1 MKKIST
7 LLLAVS
13 VAVAALAV
21 PRPVMTKKTVSL
33 PTETERVVNPN
44 HQLPEK
50 AAWAKKAQ
58 HDTKPAFLPSY
69 QKAADDKNPIGTI
82 SFNDIVGEN
91 LTYQAD
97 WYNGYNAWYVIFS
110 DGQGN
115 YAQNYITL
123 GIANGGKELNGVYTL
138 DDCVPNWTGTN
149 IITED
154 IELQRVVFD
163 SVNIS
168 FIRTDKGLQID
179 GKFHVDKAGYIT
191 VSYFELYPKDTV
203 NIVVPNAK
211 LDINAIDSTWQAQG
225 ATADKKYTASALVS
239 GSKVVGYYDSEDLD
253 KAETFVAT
261 ITGTDTVYHH
271 ILGDKAALEGSVEGN
286 NYVIDLGMMGTDTMW
301 YNVRFTSPL
310 PEIKDTIDVVASNL
324 SIDADLAGFMGIV
337 FIAASNADYE
347 LSIML
352 KSATEPNGTYT
363 VKDFQSSFLA
373 QGEDAIGFIG
383 GSIDIDYEANTVQG
397 YLLGSDIKR
406 YKLDLKFELP
416 TAKDTIRVAYDKVKP
431 LKYDYEAMDYYVYQ
445 SNPQYGVQI
454 DFLGE
459 PESPIGTYSLLEDE
473 NIDDYYTFVEKYENG
488 DTIYLETLNAD
499 IEVAATDVDT
509 IYAIKAVILSED
521 SMAYVFTFQATYK
534 YVEPIEGAL
543 DYDTETGNLSKT
555 YTQKDIV
562 VFAGDDWKED
572 GVIYFQALSIDDLR
586 MLSLD
591 FNTKDAVIDG
601 DTMPVAGVY
610 PIDLT
615 MQPGTVTASEG
626 IIEDEEGA
634 YLSGSFTG
642 ILTEDYNI
650 SINGLYFLVS
660 GTVTVSYNDSKQI
673 KIEVAAKN
681 SYGLDID
688 ITYDASATSAVENVD
703 SNTSVSIQKVLRNG
717 QVLILRGNKTYTV
730 LGEEVK

>member
-1 MKKIST
+1 MRKIST

-13 VAVAALAV
+13 VAVAASAV
-21 PRPVMTKKTVSL
+21 PSPKMTKKVVSF
-33 PTETERVVNPN
+33 PTETERMVNPN
-44 HQLPEK
+44 YQLPEK

-58 HDTKPAFLPSY
+58 RDAKPANLPLY
-69 QKAADDKNPIGTI
+69 QKAADDKNPMGTV

-91 LTYQAD
+91 LTYQA
-97 WYNGYNAWYVIFS
+97 AWYAGYDVWYVVFD
-110 DGQGN
+110 DGMGN

-123 GIANGGKELNGVYTL
+123 GIANGGKELSGVYTME
-138 DDCVPNWTGTN
+138 DCVPSWTGTN

-154 IELQRVVFD
+154 IELEQVVFD

-203 NIVVPNAK
+203 NITVPDAQ
-211 LDINAIDSTWQAQG
+211 LDINTVDSTWQVKG
-225 ATADKKYTASALVS
+225 ATADKKYLASALAS
-239 GSKVVGYYDSEDLD
+239 GIKVVSSYDAEELD
-253 KAETFVAT
+253 KAETYVAT
-261 ITGTDTVYHH
+261 ITGTDTAYHH
-271 ILGDKAALEGSVEGN
+271 IFGDKAALNGSVEGD

-324 SIDADLAGFMGIV
+324 NIDAELAGFLGIV

-363 VKDFQSSFLA
+363 VQDFQSSFLA
-373 QGEDAIGFIG
+373 QGEKITGFIG
-383 GSIDIDYEANTVQG
+383 GSIDIDYEANTLKG
-397 YLLGSDIKR
+397 YMLGDDMIR

-431 LKYDYEAMDYYVYQ
+431 LTYDDEAMDYYIYH
-445 SNPQYGVQI
+445 SNAQYGVQI

-459 PESPIGTYSLLEDE
+459 PESPVGTYSLLEDE
-473 NIDDYYTFVEKYENG
+473 NIDDYYTFVQKYENG
-488 DTIYLETLNAD
+488 DTVYLETLDAA
-499 IEVAATDVDT
+499 IEVTATDIDT
-509 IYAIKAVILSED
+509 VYAIKAMILSED
-521 SMAYVFTFQATYK
+521 SMAYVFTFNATYK

-543 DYDTETGNLSKT
+543 KYDTEEGNLSKN
-555 YTQKDIV
+555 YTQKDVV
-562 VFAGDDWKED
+562 VFAGDDYYEY
-572 GVIYFQALSIDDLR
+572 GVIYFQAVALDDLR
-586 MLSLD
+586 MLSLE
-591 FNTKDAVIDG
+591 FNTEDAVIDG

-610 PIDLT
+610 PIDLSLKS
-615 MQPGTVTASEG
+615 GTVTASEG
-626 IIEDEEGA
+626 VKTDGNSA

-642 ILTEDYNI
+642 ILTEDYDI

-681 SYGLDID
+681 SYGLDIN
-688 ITYDASATSAVENVD
+688 ITYDASATAVENI
-703 SNTSVSIQKVLRNG
+703 NTGTTLQPQKVLRNG
-717 QVLILRGNKTYTV
+717 QLFIINGDKTYTV
-730 LGEEVK
+730 TGVEVK

>member
-1 MKKIST
+1 MKKFST

-13 VAVAALAV
+13 VAVAASAV
-21 PRPVMTKKTVSL
+21 PSPKMTKKVVSL

-58 HDTKPAFLPSY
+58 RDAKPANLPLY
-69 QKAADDKNPIGTI
+69 QKAADNKNPMGTV

-91 LTYQAD
+91 LTYQA
-97 WYNGYNAWYVIFS
+97 AWYAGYDVWYVVFD
-110 DGQGN
+110 DGMGN

-123 GIANGGKELNGVYTL
+123 GIANGGKELNGVYTME
-138 DDCVPNWTGTN
+138 DCVPSWTGTN

-179 GKFHVDKAGYIT
+179 GKFHVDSAGYIT
-191 VSYFELYPKDTV
+191 VSYFELYPKDTIDI
-203 NIVVPNAK
+203 IVPDAK
-211 LDINAIDSTWQAQG
+211 LDINTTDSIWQVKG
-225 ATADKKYTASALVS
+225 ATADKKYLASALAS
-239 GSKVVGYYDSEDLD
+239 GIKVVSSYAAEELD
-253 KAETFVAT
+253 MAETYVAT
-261 ITGTDTVYHH
+261 VTGTDTVYHH
-271 ILGDKAALEGSVEGN
+271 IFGDKAALNGSVEGN
-286 NYVIDLGMMGTDTMW
+286 NYVIDLGMMGTDTIW

-324 SIDADLAGFMGIV
+324 SIDAELAGFLGIV

-352 KSATEPNGTYT
+352 KSDTEPNGTYT
-363 VKDFQSSFLA
+363 VQDFQSSFLA
-373 QGEDAIGFIG
+373 QGEKITGFIG
-383 GSIDIDYEANTVQG
+383 GSIDIDYEANTLKG
-397 YLLGSDIKR
+397 YMLGDDMIR

-431 LKYDYEAMDYYVYQ
+431 LKYDDEAMDYYIYH
-445 SNPQYGVQI
+445 SNAQYGMQI

-459 PESPIGTYSLLEDE
+459 PESPVGTYSLLEDE

-488 DTIYLETLNAD
+488 DTVYLETLDAA
-499 IEVAATDVDT
+499 IEITATDIDT
-509 IYAIKAVILSED
+509 VYAVKAVILCED
-521 SMAYVFTFQATYK
+521 SMAYVFTFNATYK

-543 DYDTETGNLSKT
+543 EYDTKEGNLSKT

-562 VFAGDDWKED
+562 VFAGDDFDKY
-572 GVIYFQALSIDDLR
+572 GVIYFQAVALDDLR
-586 MLSLD
+586 MLSLE
-591 FNTKDAVIDG
+591 FNTEDAVIEG

-610 PIDLT
+610 PIDLSLKS
-615 MQPGTVTASEG
+615 GTVTASEG
-626 IIEDEEGA
+626 VKTDGNSA

-642 ILTEDYNI
+642 ILTEDYDI

-681 SYGLDID
+681 SYGLDIN
-688 ITYDASATSAVENVD
+688 ITYDAAATAVENVNAD
-703 SNTSVSIQKVLRNG
+703 TLAPAQKIVRDGTLYIIRDG
-717 QVLILRGNKTYTV
+717 KTYTV
-730 LGEEVK
+730 TGREVK

>member
-1 MKKIST
+1 MRKIST

-13 VAVAALAV
+13 VAVAASAV
-21 PRPVMTKKTVSL
+21 PSPKMTKKVVSL
-33 PTETERVVNPN
+33 PTKTERMLNPD

-58 HDTKPAFLPSY
+58 RDVKPANLPLY
-69 QKAADDKNPIGTI
+69 QKAADDQNPMGTV

-91 LTYQAD
+91 LTYQA
-97 WYNGYNAWYVIFS
+97 AWYAGYDVWYVVFD
-110 DGQGN
+110 DGMGN

-123 GIANGGKELNGVYTL
+123 GIANGGKELNGVYTI
-138 DDCVPNWTGTN
+138 DDCVPSWTGTN

-154 IELQRVVFD
+154 IALERVVFD
-163 SVNIS
+163 SVSIS

-203 NIVVPNAK
+203 NITVPNAQ
-211 LDINAIDSTWQAQG
+211 LDINTVDSTWQVKG
-225 ATADKKYTASALVS
+225 ATADKKYLASALAS
-239 GSKVVGYYDSEDLD
+239 DIKVVSYYNAEELD
-253 KAETFVAT
+253 RAETYVAT
-261 ITGTDTVYHH
+261 IAGTDTTYHK
-271 ILGDKAALEGSVEGN
+271 IFGDKAALNGSVEGD

-310 PEIKDTIDVVASNL
+310 PEIKDTIDVTASNL
-324 SIDADLAGFMGIV
+324 SIDAELAGYLGIV

-363 VKDFQSSFLA
+363 VQDFQSSFLA
-373 QGEDAIGFIG
+373 HGEKITGFIG
-383 GSIDIDYEANTVQG
+383 GSIDIDYEENTIKG
-397 YLLGSDIKR
+397 YMLGDDMIR

-431 LKYDYEAMDYYVYQ
+431 LKYDDEAMDYYIYH
-445 SNPQYGVQI
+445 SNTQYGMQI

-459 PESPIGTYSLLEDE
+459 PESPVGTYSLLEDE

-488 DTIYLETLNAD
+488 DTIYLETLDAA
-499 IEVAATDVDT
+499 IEITATDIDT
-509 IYAIKAVILSED
+509 VYAVKAMILSED
-521 SMAYVFTFQATYK
+521 SMAYVFTFNATYK

-555 YTQKDIV
+555 YTQEDIV
-562 VFAGDDWKED
+562 IFAGDDYDED
-572 GVIYFQALSIDDLR
+572 GVIYFQAVALDDLR

-591 FNTKDAVIDG
+591 FNTKDAVING
-601 DTMPVAGVY
+601 DTMPAAGVY

-615 MQPGTVTASEG
+615 LQPGTVTASEG
-626 IIEDEEGA
+626 IVEDGENA

-642 ILTEDYNI
+642 ILTNDYQI

-681 SYGLDID
+681 SYGLDVN
-688 ITYDASATSAVENVD
+688 ITYDASATAVENV
-703 SNTSVSIQKVLRNG
+703 NTNTIVPAQKVVRDGTLYIIRDG
-717 QVLILRGNKTYTV
+717 KTYTV
-730 LGEEVK
+730 TGTEVE

>member
-1 MKKIST
+1 MRKIST

-13 VAVAALAV
+13 VAVAASAV
-21 PRPVMTKKTVSL
+21 PSPKMTKKVVSL

-58 HDTKPAFLPSY
+58 RDAKPALLPSY
-69 QKAADDKNPIGTI
+69 QKAADNKNPMGTI

-91 LTYQAD
+91 LTYQAA
-97 WYNGYNAWYVIFS
+97 WYDGYNAWYVIFS

-115 YAQNYITL
+115 YAENYITL
-123 GIANGGKELNGVYTL
+123 GIANGGKELNGVYTI
-138 DDCVPNWTGTN
+138 DDCVPSWTGTN

-154 IELQRVVFD
+154 IALERVVFD

-168 FIRTDKGLQID
+168 FIRTDQGLQID
-179 GKFHVDKAGYIT
+179 GKFHVDSAGYIT

-203 NIVVPNAK
+203 NITVPNAT
-211 LDINAIDSTWQAQG
+211 LISQDETWQVAG

-239 GSKVVGYYDSEDLD
+239 GSKVVGYYDAEDLN
-253 KAETFVAT
+253 KAETFVASVAG
-261 ITGTDTVYHH
+261 IDTTYHN
-271 ILGDKAALEGSVEGN
+271 ILGDKAALNGSVEGD

-363 VKDFQSSFLA
+363 VQDFQSSFLA
-373 QGEDAIGFIG
+373 QGEEIVGFIG
-383 GSIDIDYEANTVQG
+383 GSIDINYEANTLKG
-397 YLLGSDIKR
+397 YMLGDDMIR

-431 LKYDYEAMDYYVYQ
+431 LKYDDEAMDYYIYH
-445 SNPQYGVQI
+445 SNAQYGVQI

-459 PESPIGTYSLLEDE
+459 PESPVGTYSLLEDE

-488 DTIYLETLNAD
+488 DTIYLETLDAA
-499 IEVAATDVDT
+499 IEITATDIDT
-509 IYAIKAVILSED
+509 VYAIKAMILSED
-521 SMAYVFTFQATYK
+521 SMAYVFTFNATYK

-543 DYDTETGNLSKT
+543 DYDTETGSLSKT

-562 VFAGDDWKED
+562 IFAGDDYDED
-572 GVIYFQALSIDDLR
+572 GVIYFQALAIDDLR

-591 FNTKDAVIDG
+591 FNTKDAVING
-601 DTMPVAGVY
+601 DTMPAAGVY

-615 MQPGTVTASEG
+615 LQLGTVTASEG
-626 IIEDEEGA
+626 IVEDGENA

-681 SYGLDID
+681 SYGLDIN
-688 ITYDASATSAVENVD
+688 ITYDASATAVENV
-703 SNTSVSIQKVLRNG
+703 NTNTIVPAQKVVRDGTLYIIRDG
-717 QVLILRGNKTYTV
+717 KTYTV
-730 LGEEVK
+730 TGREVK

>member
-1 MKKIST
+1 MRKIST

-13 VAVAALAV
+13 VAVAASAV
-21 PRPVMTKKTVSL
+21 PSPKMTKKVVSL
-33 PTETERVVNPN
+33 PTKTERVVNPN

-58 HDTKPAFLPSY
+58 RDAKPALLPSY
-69 QKAADDKNPIGTI
+69 QKAADNKNPMGTI

-91 LTYQAD
+91 LTYEAA
-97 WYNGYNAWYVIFS
+97 WYDGYNAWYVIFS

-115 YAQNYITL
+115 YAENYITL
-123 GIANGGKELNGVYTL
+123 GIANGGKELNGVYTI
-138 DDCVPNWTGTN
+138 DDCVPSWTGTN

-154 IELQRVVFD
+154 IALERVVFD
-163 SVNIS
+163 SVNIN
-168 FIRTDKGLQID
+168 FVRTDKGLQID
-179 GKFHVDKAGYIT
+179 GKFHVDSAGYIT

-203 NIVVPNAK
+203 NITVPNAT
-211 LDINAIDSTWQAQG
+211 LISQDETWQVAG

-239 GSKVVGYYDSEDLD
+239 GSKVVGYYDAEDLN
-253 KAETFVAT
+253 KAETFVASVA
-261 ITGTDTVYHH
+261 GTDTTYHN
-271 ILGDKAALEGSVEGN
+271 ILGDQAALEGYVEGD

-310 PEIKDTIDVVASNL
+310 PPVKDTIDVVASNL

-363 VKDFQSSFLA
+363 VQDFQSSFLA
-373 QGEDAIGFIG
+373 HGEEIVGFIG
-383 GSIDIDYEANTVQG
+383 GSIDINYEANTLKG
-397 YLLGSDIKR
+397 YMLGDDMKR

-431 LKYDYEAMDYYVYQ
+431 LKYDDEAMDYYIYH
-445 SNPQYGVQI
+445 SNAQYGVQI

-459 PESPIGTYSLLEDE
+459 PESPVGTYSLLEDE

-488 DTIYLETLNAD
+488 DTIYLETLDAA
-499 IEVAATDVDT
+499 IEITATDIDT
-509 IYAIKAVILSED
+509 VYAVKAMILSED
-521 SMAYVFTFQATYK
+521 SMAYVFTFNATYK

-543 DYDTETGNLSKT
+543 DYDTKSGNLSKT

-562 VFAGDDWKED
+562 IFAGDDYDED
-572 GVIYFQALSIDDLR
+572 GLIYFQALAIDDLR

-591 FNTKDAVIDG
+591 FNTKDAVING
-601 DTMPVAGVY
+601 DTMPAAGVY

-615 MQPGTVTASEG
+615 LQPGTVTASEG
-626 IIEDEEGA
+626 IVEDGENA

-681 SYGLDID
+681 SYGLDIN
-688 ITYDASATSAVENVD
+688 ITYDASATDVENV
-703 SNTSVSIQKVLRNG
+703 NTNTVVPAQKVVRDGTLYIIHNG
-717 QVLILRGNKTYTV
+717 KTYTV
-730 LGEEVK
+730 TGREVK